1 MKLGK
6 TLYVATRK
14 EWRAWL
20 ARHHKTEPEI
30 WLVYYR
36 KASGK
41 PRIPYNDAVEEAL
54 CYGWIDSNLKPIDE
68 NSYAQRYSPRR
79 KGGKLSEMN
88 KERVRR
94 LIKAKKMTRAGL
106 ESIEHHLET
115 ETAGAKTRKTKRIK
129 GFTLPEDILE
139 RLRADPEVWEHFQ
152 AFPESYK
159 QIRVG
164 WIDGARMRPE
174 ELEKRLRYFIKM
186 TKANKRYGM
195 VQ

>member
-1 MKLGK
+1 MELGE
-6 TLYVATRK
+6 TLYVTNRK

-20 ARHHKTEPEI
+20 AKHHKTNKEV

-54 CYGWIDSNLKPIDE
+54 CYGWIDSTYKRVDDE
-68 NSYAQRYSPRR
+68 RLAQRFSPRR
-79 KGGKLSEMN
+79 KGSPLSPMN

-94 LIKAKKMTRAGL
+94 LATAKKMTRAGW
-106 ESIEHHLET
+106 ESIAHELEP
-115 ETAGAKTRKTKRIK
+115 ESKAAKTKTLKQVE
-129 GFTLPEDILE
+129 LPQDILDE
-139 RLRADPEVWEHFQ
+139 LRADPLVWKNFQ

-164 WIDGARMRPE
+164 FIDGARKRPAE
-174 ELEKRLRYFIKM
+174 FEKRLRYFIKM
-186 TKANKRYGM
+186 TGKNKRFGM